1 MIVISRHVAIPDG
14 ELEITAIRAQG
25 AGGQHVNKTS
35 TAIHLRFDIRASSLP
50 EYYKERLL
58 AASHHLISS
67 DGVIVIKA
75 QEYRSQELN
84 REAALARLVAVIK
97 DLTTEQKARRPT
109 RPTRASKERR
119 LASKAQKSSVKAMR
133 GKVPAV
139 GNKKKEWMVKKAI
152 VTAMAV
158 ISLFTLMGCNNRAEV
173 DTLSPA
179 QAAELKPMPQSWRGV
194 LPCADCEGIETSLFL
209 EKDGTW
215 VMNERYLGAREE
227 PSSFA
232 SYGTWARTADKLVL
246 TDSKGE
252 KSYYRAKGD
261 ALEMLDREGNPIE
274 SQFNYTLE
282 PAQSSLPM
290 TPMTLRGMYFYMA
303 DAATFTD
310 CATGK
315 RFMVANNAE
324 LERSYLAARGNSEK
338 PMLLSVEGHFT
349 LEANPD
355 TGAPTKVLAPDTAGK
370 FYPNQ
375 DCSSLGQ

>member
-1 MIVISRHVAIPDG
+1 
-14 ELEITAIRAQG
+14 
-25 AGGQHVNKTS
+25 
-35 TAIHLRFDIRASSLP
+35 
-50 EYYKERLL
+50 
-58 AASHHLISS
+58 
-67 DGVIVIKA
+67 
-75 QEYRSQELN
+75 
-84 REAALARLVAVIK
+84 
-97 DLTTEQKARRPT
+97 
-109 RPTRASKERR
+109 
-119 LASKAQKSSVKAMR
+119 
-133 GKVPAV
+133 
-139 GNKKKEWMVKKAI
+139 MVRKAI

-282 PAQSSLPM
+282 PAKSSMPM

-324 LERSYLAARGNSEK
+324 LERGYLAARGNSEK
-338 PMLLSVEGHFT
+338 PVLLSVEGHFT

-370 FYPNQ
+370 FYPNH
-375 DCSSLGQ
+375 DCSSLGL